1 MLDQIQEGTE
11 LKCSTSN
18 GEFDAKVSYV
28 SDYPVSSDS
37 SYYGSGNPNAS
48 YYEYT
53 ATIEDSSIKVS
64 DDDWLTVMLAG
75 NVVSNG
81 IVLDK
86 AFVRTENG
94 ISYVY
99 KDDNGI
105 LKKQE
110 ISVGATVDSG
120 YSVIVKGGLS
130 EDDLIAFPYGKDV
143 KEGAKTKEVTLDQ
156 MYGY

>member
-1 MLDQIQEGTE
+1 MEDQDWVTVNYEASAAENIMVIQ
-11 LKCSTSN
+11 
-18 GEFDAKVSYV
+18 
-28 SDYPVSSDS
+28 
-37 SYYGSGNPNAS
+37 
-48 YYEYT
+48 
-53 ATIEDSSIKVS
+53 
-64 DDDWLTVMLAG
+64 
-75 NVVSNG
+75 
-81 IVLDK
+81 K
-86 AFVRTENG
+86 AFVRNDNNKN
-94 ISYVY
+94 YVY

-110 ISVGATVDSG
+110 ISVGAAVDSG

>member
-1 MLDQIQEGTE
+1 M
-11 LKCSTSN
+11 
-18 GEFDAKVSYV
+18 V
-28 SDYPVSSDS
+28 SDKTLQLEDQDWVTVNYE
-37 SYYGSGNPNAS
+37 AS
-48 YYEYT
+48 AAEN
-53 ATIEDSSIKVS
+53 IMVIQ
-64 DDDWLTVMLAG
+64 
-75 NVVSNG
+75 
-81 IVLDK
+81 K
-86 AFVRTENG
+86 AFVRNDNNKN
-94 ISYVY
+94 YVY

-110 ISVGATVDSG
+110 ISAGATVDSG

>member
-1 MLDQIQEGTE
+1 MRHASGLER
-11 LKCSTSN
+11 CSIVAAGLETTCTL
-18 GEFDAKVSYV
+18 GRYAIVFAGDAYV
-28 SDYPVSSDS
+28 SDAESCLEVRA
-37 SYYGSGNPNAS
+37 YG
-48 YYEYT
+48 
-53 ATIEDSSIKVS
+53 
-64 DDDWLTVMLAG
+64 
-75 NVVSNG
+75 
-81 IVLDK
+81 
-86 AFVRTENG
+86 R
-94 ISYVY
+94 Y
-99 KDDNGI
+99 KDDKGV